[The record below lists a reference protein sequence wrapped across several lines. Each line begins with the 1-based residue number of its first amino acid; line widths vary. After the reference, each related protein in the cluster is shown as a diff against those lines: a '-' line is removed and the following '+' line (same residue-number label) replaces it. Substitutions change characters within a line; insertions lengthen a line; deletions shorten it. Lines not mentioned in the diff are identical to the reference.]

1 MTSIRKRKAIEK
13 KNVASFLLFNS
24 DVVKVDFNAATVTIN
39 TIVGNKNKPRIIVSR
54 RYINRIIEV
63 QKGGAL

>member
-13 KNVASFLLFNS
+13 KNIANLLLSNS
-24 DVVKVDFNAATVTIN
+24 GIVKVDFNAATVTIN
-39 TIVGNKNKPRIIVSR
+39 TIVGNKHKPRITVSR
-54 RYINRIIEV
+54 RFINRIIEV

>member
-13 KNVASFLLFNS
+13 KNIASLLLFNS
-24 DVVKVDFNAATVTIN
+24 DIVKVDFNAATVTIN
-39 TIVGNKNKPRIIVSR
+39 TIVGNKNKPRITVSR

-63 QKGGAL
+63 QKGGEL